1 MKRAQDSGAQ
11 FVSIDDISDACPKV
25 STAHLD
31 MLRKLGALGDLPET
45 RQVSLFDAF
54 GEM

>member
-1 MKRAQDSGAQ
+1 MNVESKKERNMK
-11 FVSIDDISDACPKV
+11 KEM
-25 STAHLD
+25 D